1 MEDKFLNGR
10 GLKEYTAKVKEKM
23 AFIEDPTTAGVPP
36 SLINLFYPVGS
47 IYISMDSS
55 FDPNN
60 VWGGTWSKI
69 EAGRF
74 IEATTTA
81 ANVGTNVAA
90 GLPNIKGTIQTARS
104 AHSIQSVNG
113 AFSASSMVGST
124 KPAGESG
131 AGDWILDFKAS
142 NSNPIYSDSVTTVQ
156 PKSIR
161 AYVWRRT
168 A

>member
-23 AFIEDPTTAGVPP
+23 AFIETPTVTGTPP
-36 SLINLFYPVGS
+36 SLIDLFYPVGS
-47 IYISMDSS
+47 IYMSMNKD
-55 FDPNN
+55 FDPNTA
-60 VWGGTWSKI
+60 WGGTWSKI

-90 GLPNIKGTIQTARS
+90 GLPNIKGTWNFARGAFDSAYSSSGAFTYTAR
-104 AHSIQSVNG
+104 
-113 AFSASSMVGST
+113 GST
-124 KPAGESG
+124 KPASESG
-131 AGDWILDFKAS
+131 AGDGTLDFNAS
-142 NSNPIYSDSVTTVQ
+142 NSNSIYSDSVSTVQ